1 MISRKEKQSKGIKG
15 DSRNT
20 YQALVIFYM
29 GTNIPMIHCS
39 FERRGFCS
47 NPDNLLTP
55 LTVDPTPVFGCC
67 DTPELSFD
75 EIFISSEQFDPR
87 QLQ

>member
-1 MISRKEKQSKGIKG
+1 
-15 DSRNT
+15 
-20 YQALVIFYM
+20 M
-29 GTNIPMIHCS
+29 GTNIPMIRCS
-39 FERRGFCS
+39 FERPGFCS

-55 LTVDPTPVFGCC
+55 LTVDPTPVFGRC

-75 EIFISSEQFDPR
+75 ETFISSEQFHPR